1 MTDKAIQYTC
11 YAEKTP
17 KEREKPR
24 TYKLLQEDSLCK
36 ENYTDFFTTL
46 LYLEEYD
53 SKEKIEQYNMAKVP
67 LKIVMENRVELEVPG
82 LAEKRPSVVKGD
94 KVLVRVC
101 FNEDLVSTIQYEGV
115 VAEVRETVVWLSG
128 FDNALLIQLEND
140 PTLHFDV
147 KFVFSRYPIYVMHRA
162 LELLEQEGLKNLV
175 YPDPQDTV
183 PPRPIEL
190 GQSDYFNPLVK
201 MNPEQKAAVEN
212 ILRGTSRPAP
222 YIIFGPPGTGKTVTV
237 VEAILQVKKRLKSRI
252 LVCAPSNA
260 ACDHLTQRLI
270 SFGCT
275 NSELLRLHS
284 SSRDI
289 ETVPSDIYPYSNMHK
304 KMCFYQPRKD
314 ELVKYRII
322 VCTLISSGRLVPE
335 PSDDDEVYHKNYPF
349 THIFVDECGQAQEPE
364 SLVPVAGI
372 LEPPCPR
379 NPGGGQLVL
388 AGDPLQLGPVCNSM
402 RAQQWLEVSLLERLM
417 STCELYKRNADEDGY
432 DNRFITKLIQNF
444 RSHPDILYLP
454 NELFYDGDLID
465 KCGPEVR
472 QDPLLS
478 TSLLSSKKPGRAVL
492 FHGVIGYD
500 QREGKSP
507 SHFNTYEVGQVMW
520 YMNLLLGSEARVAVK
535 QSEIGIIAPY
545 IRQVYKLKKA
555 LQEKSWDQVE
565 VGTTET
571 FQGREKR
578 VIIISTVRSNRNL
591 LDYDGRFRLG
601 FLVNQKPI
609 GVDSAAIGLKL
620 LKLQEDEGLKQ
631 AKPSGCL
638 ITEFGKLHYIWKKR
652 FNVAV
657 TRARSLLIVVGN
669 PHLLEKDKNWRALI
683 QLTQLQLDSYKG
695 CKFHPFDD
703 TWVDNVMERMSTLRL
718 KVEDE

>member
-1 MTDKAIQYTC
+1 MSLGFDC
-11 YAEKTP
+11 SS
-17 KEREKPR
+17 
-24 TYKLLQEDSLCK
+24 KLLQEDSLCK

-67 LKIVMENRVELEVPG
+67 LKIVMENRVELEVGHVPG

-101 FNEDLVSTIQYEGV
+101 FNDDLVSSIQYEGV

-128 FDNALLIQLEND
+128 FDNALMIQLEND
-140 PTLHFDV
+140 PTLLFDV

-237 VEAILQVKKRLKSRI
+237 VEAILQVKKRLRSRI

-275 NSELLRLHS
+275 KSELLRLHS

-289 ETVPSDIYPYSNMHK
+289 ETVPQDIYPYSNMHK

-335 PSDDDEVYHKNYPF
+335 PSDDDEVFHKNYPF

-372 LEPPCPR
+372 LEPPCSR

-417 STCELYKRNADEDGY
+417 STCELYKRNAEEDGY

-601 FLVNQKPI
+601 FLVNQK
-609 GVDSAAIGLKL
+609 
-620 LKLQEDEGLKQ
+620 
-631 AKPSGCL
+631 
-638 ITEFGKLHYIWKKR
+638 R

-695 CKFHPFDD
+695 CKFHPLDD
-703 TWVDNVMERMSTLRL
+703 TWVDSVMERMSNLRL
-718 KVEDE
+718 KEEDE